1 MRIYKSLK
9 KSIFIQKFF
18 IMKLSLSAIVTLLL
32 VTITSHAQQEYFEY
46 GFKGGVNLSSI
57 SGDGDKVSNYD
68 TKASMN
74 IGGYGLYKILPKL
87 GLQAE
92 LIYSEQGFS
101 ERFNVEED
109 ENIDEIKSLTRMQYI
124 NLPVLVSYNL
134 IEELWIEGGVQ
145 VGYLVNAEEEEET
158 RSINDSGQ
166 LDSVTETIDQ
176 TSRYESL
183 ELGLL
188 GGLRYKLSQNFM
200 IQARYEKSI
209 NDIDKDLPGD
219 QFNEVWSFSVGF
231 VF

>member
-1 MRIYKSLK
+1 M
-9 KSIFIQKFF
+9 
-18 IMKLSLSAIVTLLL
+18 T
-32 VTITSHAQQEYFEY
+32 TNAQQEYFEY

-87 GLQAE
+87 GIQAE
-92 LIYSEQGFS
+92 LLYSEQGFS
-101 ERFNVEED
+101 ERFDSEEVD
-109 ENIDEIKSLTRMQYI
+109 IDEIKSLTRMQYI

-134 IEELWIEGGVQ
+134 IEQLWMEGGVQ
-145 VGYLVNAEEEEET
+145 VGYLVDAEEEREE
-158 RSINDSGQ
+158 RSINNESGQ
-166 LDSVTETIDQ
+166 LDSATKTIDQ

-209 NDIDKDLPGD
+209 NDIDKVSPGD
-219 QFNEVWSFSVGF
+219 QFNEVWSFSIGF
-231 VF
+231 LF

>member
-1 MRIYKSLK
+1 
-9 KSIFIQKFF
+9 
-18 IMKLSLSAIVTLLL
+18 MKLSLLFVITLLF
-32 VTITSHAQQEYFEY
+32 VSITMNAQQEYFEY

-74 IGGYGLYKILPKL
+74 IGMYGLYKILPKL
-87 GLQAE
+87 GIQAE
-92 LIYSEQGFS
+92 LLYSEQGFS
-101 ERFNVEED
+101 DRFDVEED
-109 ENIDEIKSLTRMQYI
+109 EDIDEIKSLTRMQYI
-124 NLPVLVSYNL
+124 NVPVLASYNL
-134 IEELWIEGGVQ
+134 IEQLWIEGGVQ
-145 VGYLVNAEEEEET
+145 VGYLVDAEEEKET
-158 RSINDSGQ
+158 RSIDGSGQ
-166 LDSVTETIDQ
+166 LDSVTKTIDQ
-176 TSRYESL
+176 TSRYENL

-209 NDIDKDLPGD
+209 NDIDKDLVGD

>member
-1 MRIYKSLK
+1 
-9 KSIFIQKFF
+9 
-18 IMKLSLSAIVTLLL
+18 MKLTSLAIISLLF
-32 VTITSHAQQEYFEY
+32 VSMTTNAQQEYFEY

-87 GLQAE
+87 GIQAE
-92 LIYSEQGFS
+92 LLYSEQGFS
-101 ERFNVEED
+101 ERFDSEEVD
-109 ENIDEIKSLTRMQYI
+109 IDEIKSLTRMQYI

-134 IEELWIEGGVQ
+134 IEQLWIEGGVQ
-145 VGYLVNAEEEEET
+145 VGYLVDAEEEREE
-158 RSINDSGQ
+158 RSINNESGQ
-166 LDSVTETIDQ
+166 LDSATKTIDQ

-200 IQARYEKSI
+200 IQARYQKSI
-209 NDIDKDLPGD
+209 NDIDKDLVGD

>member
-1 MRIYKSLK
+1 
-9 KSIFIQKFF
+9 
-18 IMKLSLSAIVTLLL
+18 MKLTSLAIISLLF
-32 VTITSHAQQEYFEY
+32 VSMTTNAQQEYFEY

-87 GLQAE
+87 GIQAE
-92 LIYSEQGFS
+92 LLYSEQGFS
-101 ERFNVEED
+101 ERFDSEEVD
-109 ENIDEIKSLTRMQYI
+109 IDEIKSLTRMQYI

-134 IEELWIEGGVQ
+134 IEQLWIEGGVQ
-145 VGYLVNAEEEEET
+145 VGYLVDAEEEREE
-158 RSINDSGQ
+158 RSINNESGQ
-166 LDSVTETIDQ
+166 LDSATKTIDQ

-209 NDIDKDLPGD
+209 NDVDKELAGD
-219 QFNEVWSFSVGF
+219 QFNEVWSFSVGY

>member
-1 MRIYKSLK
+1 M
-9 KSIFIQKFF
+9 
-18 IMKLSLSAIVTLLL
+18 T
-32 VTITSHAQQEYFEY
+32 TNAQQEYFEY

-87 GLQAE
+87 GIQAE
-92 LIYSEQGFS
+92 LLYSEQGFS
-101 ERFNVEED
+101 ERFDSEEVD
-109 ENIDEIKSLTRMQYI
+109 IDEIKSLTRMQYI

-134 IEELWIEGGVQ
+134 IEQLWMEGGVQ
-145 VGYLVNAEEEEET
+145 VGYLVDAEEEREE
-158 RSINDSGQ
+158 RSINNESGQ
-166 LDSVTETIDQ
+166 LDSATKTIDQ

-209 NDIDKDLPGD
+209 NDVDKELAGD
-219 QFNEVWSFSVGF
+219 QFNEVWSFSVGY

>member
-1 MRIYKSLK
+1 
-9 KSIFIQKFF
+9 
-18 IMKLSLSAIVTLLL
+18 MKLSLLSVITLLL
-32 VTITSHAQQEYFEY
+32 ASITTNAQQEYFEY

-87 GLQAE
+87 GIQAE
-92 LIYSEQGFS
+92 LLYSEQGFS
-101 ERFNVEED
+101 ERFDSEEVD
-109 ENIDEIKSLTRMQYI
+109 IDEIKSLTRMQYI

-134 IEELWIEGGVQ
+134 IEQLWMEGGVQ
-145 VGYLVNAEEEEET
+145 VGYLVDAEEEREE
-158 RSINDSGQ
+158 RSINNESGQ
-166 LDSVTETIDQ
+166 LDSATKTIDQ

-209 NDIDKDLPGD
+209 NDVDKELAGD
-219 QFNEVWSFSVGF
+219 QFNEVWSFSVGY

>member
-1 MRIYKSLK
+1 
-9 KSIFIQKFF
+9 
-18 IMKLSLSAIVTLLL
+18 MKLTSLAIISLLF
-32 VTITSHAQQEYFEY
+32 VSMTTNAQQEYFEY

-87 GLQAE
+87 GIQAE
-92 LIYSEQGFS
+92 LLYSEQGFS
-101 ERFNVEED
+101 ERFDSEEVD
-109 ENIDEIKSLTRMQYI
+109 IDEIKSLTRMQYI

-134 IEELWIEGGVQ
+134 IEQLWMEGGVQ
-145 VGYLVNAEEEEET
+145 VGYLVDAEEEREE
-158 RSINDSGQ
+158 RSINNESGQ
-166 LDSVTETIDQ
+166 LDSATKTIDQ

-200 IQARYEKSI
+200 IQARYQKSI
-209 NDIDKDLPGD
+209 NDIDKDLVGD